1 MVIMS
6 NRENI
11 RSGNLSIEETVRR
24 YNEIAAEYGSDWRG
38 KLDGTQLIQPEKFE
52 KLIGL
57 PPRRI
62 LDAGC
67 GTGKH
72 SVYFARRGYDVTGID
87 MSAGMIEEA
96 AKNSTGLSINFALR
110 DMRSLTFLSNFF
122 DGVWTVA
129 AIAHLTS
136 EDKQGFIREAHRV
149 LKRDGVFYISSQ
161 NLFSVKHLARLV
173 KFYLRHLA
181 CSHGRLI
188 DKIKT
193 IVNWAKEGYLFL
205 DERHW
210 FFPKKSL
217 LLRMLNEA
225 GFTVVDSNS
234 CFSNRL
240 SVYARKV
247 VVDPKGGK

>member
-1 MVIMS
+1 MTEQDKTF
-6 NRENI
+6 NTNH
-11 RSGNLSIEETVRR
+11 LIEETVRR
-24 YNEIAAEYGSDWRG
+24 YNEIATKYGSDWRG
-38 KLDGTQLIQPEKFE
+38 KLDATQLIQPEKFK

-72 SVYFARRGYDVTGID
+72 SVYFAGRGYDVIGID

-96 AKNSTGLSINFALR
+96 VKKSTGLRINFALG
-110 DMRSLTFLSNFF
+110 DMRSLTFPSNFF
-122 DGVWTVA
+122 DGVWTVV
-129 AIAHLTS
+129 AITHLTS
-136 EDKQGFIREAHRV
+136 EDKQRFIREAHRV

-161 NLFSVKHLARLV
+161 NLFAVKHLTRLV

-181 CSHGRLI
+181 CSHDSLI
-188 DKIKT
+188 NKIKM
-193 IVNWAKEGYLFL
+193 IVSWAKEGYLFL

-217 LLRMLNEA
+217 LLRILNKA
-225 GFTVVDSNS
+225 GFVVVDSNS
-234 CFSNRL
+234 HFSNKL
-240 SVYARKV
+240 SIYAKKMV
-247 VVDPKGGK
+247 ADPKGGS